1 MIKFF
6 RKIRQKLINEG
17 NLKKYLIYAIG
28 EILLVVIGILIALQI
43 NNWNENL
50 KDRKDELNGLID
62 LKDEFI
68 NNRQRF
74 QATIED
80 KRTTEKS
87 WKEFLI
93 TLMNQKIPF
102 EEKGDLWRGSPGYRT
117 TNLTN
122 STLNALLTSRQI
134 DKIEN
139 DSLKILLLGWND
151 IFNDYREEEIA
162 HWKFVTEKLFE
173 YEQLNFPTIK
183 VGPWEKLK
191 FYKDLYSES
200 YFQSLLI
207 QAYQD
212 LYYRNLLLANHKWLV
227 LQLIEGENVEEKIDL
242 IIKYLESEINSKRK

>member
-6 RKIRQKLINEG
+6 RRIRQKLIHEG
-17 NLKKYLIYAIG
+17 NLRRYLIYAIG

-74 QATIED
+74 QATIEH
-80 KRTTEKS
+80 KRKTEKS

-93 TLMNQKIPF
+93 KLMDNHIPF
-102 EEKGDLWRGSPGYRT
+102 EEKGGLWRGSPGHRT

-139 DSLKILLLGWND
+139 DSLKILLMGWND
-151 IFNDYREEEIA
+151 IFNDYKEEEIA

-173 YEQLNFPTIK
+173 YERSNFPNIK
-183 VGPWEKLK
+183 VGPFENLK
-191 FYKDLYSES
+191 FFKDLYQES

-207 QAYQD
+207 QAYKD
-212 LYYRNLLLANHKWLV
+212 LYYRNLLLANHKWVV
-227 LQLIEGENVEEKIDL
+227 LQMNEGENVEQTLNSIID
-242 IIKYLESEINSKRK
+242 KLESEIKSKSE